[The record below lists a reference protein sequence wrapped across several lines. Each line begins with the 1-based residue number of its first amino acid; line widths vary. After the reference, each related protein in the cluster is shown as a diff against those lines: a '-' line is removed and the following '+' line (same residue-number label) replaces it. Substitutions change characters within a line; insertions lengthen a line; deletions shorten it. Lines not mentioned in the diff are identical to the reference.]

1 MDLLGHRDKN
11 TIFNDFENYIKDRT
25 KYHLG
30 YPYNL
35 EFNYQELTRFMKYS
49 INNLGD
55 PFDESNYGVHSRKF
69 ELEILSFFAK
79 LWKIDEYWGYVT
91 NSGTEGN
98 LQSILIARENFPDGI
113 LYASE
118 ESHYSIFKSA
128 KFYRMEAVTIKTS
141 WDGCIRL
148 DHLRNEISKRQSKPI
163 IINVNIGT
171 TVKGAVDNLDGV
183 FGVLKQLNIPRSK
196 FYIHCDGALFAL
208 MLPFIDSNNKIQ
220 IDFNQD
226 IDSIAVSGHKFLG
239 CPMPCGIM
247 ITRKK
252 LMDPLLQ
259 PIEYLNSVDSTI
271 TGSRNGQSSLY
282 IWNVLVD
289 KGIKGLSLSAN
300 QTMENANYMIQE
312 MKKIGISCFKNKL
325 SSTIVFQKPESNIV
339 KKWQLACT
347 GEIAH
352 VVVMPSVTKEKIN
365 LFLEDLKKINL
376 QDKCLKKYM
385 DFNCLCLKCKG

>member
-1 MDLLGHRDKN
+1 
-11 TIFNDFENYIKDRT
+11 
-25 KYHLG
+25 
-30 YPYNL
+30 
-35 EFNYQELTRFMKYS
+35 
-49 INNLGD
+49 
-55 PFDESNYGVHSRKF
+55 
-69 ELEILSFFAK
+69 
-79 LWKIDEYWGYVT
+79 
-91 NSGTEGN
+91 
-98 LQSILIARENFPDGI
+98 
-113 LYASE
+113 
-118 ESHYSIFKSA
+118 
-128 KFYRMEAVTIKTS
+128 
-141 WDGCIRL
+141 
-148 DHLRNEISKRQSKPI
+148 
-163 IINVNIGT
+163 
-171 TVKGAVDNLDGV
+171 
-183 FGVLKQLNIPRSK
+183 
-196 FYIHCDGALFAL
+196 

-247 ITRKK
+247 ITRKI

-300 QTMENANYMIQE
+300 QTMENANYLLKE

-325 SSTIVFQKPESNIV
+325 SSTIVFQKPESDII

-352 VVVMPSVTKEKIN
+352 VVVMPSVKKEKLIY
-365 LFLEDLKKINL
+365 FLEDIKNK
-376 QDKCLKKYM
+376 
-385 DFNCLCLKCKG
+385 FER